1 MTRND
6 ERACNVTDLR
16 SVFDDLVRFETRLWN
31 ALDERLQA
39 ECGVTL
45 ANLNVMLVI
54 EATPMCRVFDIA
66 RALEI
71 TVGGTSQAV
80 DRLAKAGW
88 CARSSHPTDRRSSL
102 VELTAEGA
110 VVLRTAAPFFDDE
123 LDRLLRAPLNGSALE
138 RLADSL
144 HVLRQSASAPVPAT
158 ATGTTAPEE

>member
-1 MTRND
+1 M
-6 ERACNVTDLR
+6 TDLR
-16 SVFDDLVRFETRLWN
+16 RVFDDLVRFETQLWN

-110 VVLRTAAPFFDDE
+110 AALRVATPFFDDE
-123 LDRLLRAPLNGSALE
+123 LDRLLGAPLSDSALARLAESLQVLRRSAAVSGSA
-138 RLADSL
+138 
-144 HVLRQSASAPVPAT
+144 PAT
-158 ATGTTAPEE
+158 ATTAHEE